1 MSLRPFKLRH
11 FLLLAAF
18 LLIAAALLY
27 GLRQCRGGSS
37 EQPYA
42 PTEEDLAAVKE
53 LEAGIQRDSLR
64 REAEREARY
73 DSMRAVWREQDEARR
88 EKYRKDR
95 PLSARAKEYLAD
107 RQRWDSVRAARPEK
121 YAEGTVLDLT
131 SVDSLSLLKVPLV
144 GPARAA
150 QILSYGRQLGGY
162 VSAQQ
167 ILEIN
172 NMPPEMAR
180 WFKVSGT
187 PHPRRLKIN
196 SADFK
201 TLVRHPYLSFEQVK
215 EIFRYR
221 QRYGALKDWNDLALS
236 PVFTPDD
243 FKRLA
248 PYSDFH

>member
-11 FLLLAAF
+11 FLLLAAI

-27 GLRQCRGGSS
+27 GLRLCHHRAA

-42 PTEEDLAAVKE
+42 PTKEELAAVKE

-73 DSMRAVWREQDEARR
+73 DSLRAVWHQQDDARW
-88 EKYRKDR
+88 EKYRKDH
-95 PLSARAKEYLAD
+95 PLSPRAKEYLAD
-107 RQRWDSVRAARPEK
+107 RQRWDSIRAARPEK

-162 VSAQQ
+162 VSEQQ
-167 ILEIN
+167 ILEIG
-172 NMPPEMAR
+172 NMPPEMTR

-187 PHPRRLKIN
+187 AHPRRLKIN
-196 SADFK
+196 SADFT

-215 EIFRYR
+215 EIMRYR
-221 QRYGALKDWNDLALS
+221 QRFGALKDWNDLALS
-236 PVFTPDD
+236 PVFTPAD
-243 FKRLA
+243 FKRLT